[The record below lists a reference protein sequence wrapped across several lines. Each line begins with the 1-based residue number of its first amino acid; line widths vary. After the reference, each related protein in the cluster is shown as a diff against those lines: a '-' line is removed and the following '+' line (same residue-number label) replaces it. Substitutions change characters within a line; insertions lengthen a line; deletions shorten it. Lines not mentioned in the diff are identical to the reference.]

1 MKIEN
6 KDKKRR
12 EKLVFQFQNTKLVS
26 IIRLIT
32 FKIFTTFKNFVITT

>member
-1 MKIEN
+1 MKIMKIEN

-26 IIRLIT
+26 RILSD
-32 FKIFTTFKNFVITT
+32 